1 MTYTK
6 PEVVVLGEA
15 TELIKGAKGFGPEGF
30 RMREIMQ
37 LEETED

>member
-1 MTYTK
+1 MAYAK

-15 TELIKGAKGFGPEGF
+15 SELIKGAKGAGPEGF
-30 RMREIMQ
+30 HVREIMQ